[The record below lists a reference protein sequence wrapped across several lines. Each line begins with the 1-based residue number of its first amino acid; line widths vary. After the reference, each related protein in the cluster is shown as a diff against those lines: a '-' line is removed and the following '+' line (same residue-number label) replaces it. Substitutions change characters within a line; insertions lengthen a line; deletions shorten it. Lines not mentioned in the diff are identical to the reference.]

1 MHALNSQALLRVL
14 KIFGIISL
22 AGPPDP
28 HAKWT
33 RVCHCSIQNSE
44 LRICRERMPEVGFEP
59 RWESSDVHSFSPVIF
74 PLQFSLALTFWSS
87 SCIFTL
93 KQMSHAKRPG
103 KKNLHNTPWG
113 LGLEWILY
121 EYCVLKWNL
130 HCSKSHKQMAFQR
143 SRVSG
148 LEGLKEVPHLLKAIV
163 RLSLFCMR
171 ITLGP
176 PREMVWS
183 ISESF

>member
-1 MHALNSQALLRVL
+1 MHLAWVSLRLSCLEVIQFLRSGSLCSLLRL
-14 KIFGIISL
+14 GEFSAIMSM
-22 AGPPDP
+22 A
-28 HAKWT
+28 
-33 RVCHCSIQNSE
+33 
-44 LRICRERMPEVGFEP
+44 
-59 RWESSDVHSFSPVIF
+59 SFSPVIF

-93 KQMSHAKRPG
+93 KQLSHAKHPG
-103 KKNLHNTPWG
+103 KKNLHHTPWG

-163 RLSLFCMR
+163 RLSLFCIR